1 MKTQKKSCW
10 VEAAAARTTVGSC
23 AHVAG
28 SQDMQ
33 PTCANKSQMFYYY
46 FQRTFDKLNFH
57 SCISLDDSLL
67 ATPTGP
73 SPTNVRRRRRKLS
86 EPAEATPELDIY
98 AAAKLVHKVCN
109 EHGNMETLGLKGTKR
124 REAHSLREIE
134 LLKAANMLR

>member
-33 PTCANKSQMFYYY
+33 PINHIFLLLY

-73 SPTNVRRRRRKLS
+73 TPTNVRRRRRKLS

-124 REAHSLREIE
+124 KKRTACEKWSC
-134 LLKAANMLR
+134 